1 VVGTGNGNVIEENLV
16 AGNTNGIYLSANS
29 RNTVVRQN
37 TIVGNPAVQ
46 VGNSLPLSQAADILN
61 LAPPGANTF
70 DRNTCV
76 TAVNAPCPDSSPLS
90 GWRRP
95 PG

>member
-1 VVGTGNGNVIEENLV
+1 
-16 AGNTNGIYLSANS
+16 
-29 RNTVVRQN
+29 
-37 TIVGNPAVQ
+37 

-70 DRNTCV
+70 ERNTCV
-76 TAVNAPCPDSSPLS
+76 TAVNAPCPNASEIG